1 MGITP
6 HARDGVVLADAFQK
20 PIASDVA
27 VQNRSDAANS
37 MYVNALMQRAQQDV
51 TLERRGELANRV
63 VVAPVKRSSL
73 PLVLGGALSLS
84 MVLALAW
91 VVVGV
96 RR

>member
-1 MGITP
+1 
-6 HARDGVVLADAFQK
+6 VVLADAFQN
-20 PIASDVA
+20 PIAGDVA
-27 VQNRSDAANS
+27 AQNHSDAAGT

-51 TLERRGELANRV
+51 ALERRGELANG
-63 VVAPVKRSSL
+63 VVAAPAKRGL
-73 PLVLGGALSLS
+73 PLALEGALSLS